1 MHPLRGPTPDQ
12 NGCNA
17 YGSGAMPTDRVH
29 RTTLEYPKEESAAP
43 HTSPVDRNTRSHKN
57 PKHRRCEGRRRD
69 LPRCRWAAAGPG
81 RASRRRAEPPISTPG
96 TTGVEGAGGT
106 CRGAGG
112 RRRGLA
118 GLRDDAPSEA
128 RRTDGSRA
136 GRRPLAHTAAGASG
150 ARNTR
155 GATTKRGRDRF
166 PGRGLAALNQRYS
179 AEQAPA
185 IRRSCPRGPRPRR
198 GQPRGGQRGRGTG
211 SRTRSRHPRCG
222 RSGSTAGRHRA
233 HHTRRA

>member
-69 LPRCRWAAAGPG
+69 LPRCRWAAAGPS
-81 RASRRRAEPPISTPG
+81 RASRRPTEPPISTPG
-96 TTGVEGAGGT
+96 TTGVEGAGGI
-106 CRGAGG
+106 CRGARG

-118 GLRDDAPSEA
+118 AVP
-128 RRTDGSRA
+128 
-136 GRRPLAHTAAGASG
+136 
-150 ARNTR
+150 
-155 GATTKRGRDRF
+155 
-166 PGRGLAALNQRYS
+166 
-179 AEQAPA
+179 
-185 IRRSCPRGPRPRR
+185 
-198 GQPRGGQRGRGTG
+198 TG
-211 SRTRSRHPRCG
+211 SNDTTASQISHVIYRGHFLRHPKNIAIPTMQIQCLNKPQGNYVRN
-222 RSGSTAGRHRA
+222 
-233 HHTRRA
+233 